1 MMVFIAAN
9 SVRTSEILL
18 QPKLKVFMKKSLNL
32 KEINA
37 WQHLFIFTNQ
47 IRETLS
53 RRWVK

>member
-1 MMVFIAAN
+1 MVFIAAN